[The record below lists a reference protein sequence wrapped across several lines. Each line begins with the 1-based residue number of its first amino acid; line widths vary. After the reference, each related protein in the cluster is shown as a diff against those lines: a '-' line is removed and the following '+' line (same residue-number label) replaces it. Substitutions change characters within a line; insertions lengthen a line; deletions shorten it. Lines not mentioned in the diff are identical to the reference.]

1 MFFDLQPYLSGA
13 LVNVRPLSEEDRDD
27 LYAVASDPL
36 VWEQHPAPDRHLREE
51 FTRFFREALASGG
64 DLAVIDRKSG
74 QLIGSS
80 RYHGY
85 DPEHDEVEIG
95 WTFLARSHRGGTYN
109 AELKR
114 LMIRHAFQFVGTVTF
129 LVGRYNVRS
138 QRAVE
143 RIGGLLSGTRG
154 DGSGG
159 ESLLYRIDSRTSEAP
174 QVLSPDFGGA

>member
-1 MFFDLQPYLSGA
+1 M
-13 LVNVRPLSEEDRDD
+13 
-27 LYAVASDPL
+27 
-36 VWEQHPAPDRHLREE
+36 
-51 FTRFFREALASGG
+51 
-64 DLAVIDRKSG
+64 IDRKSG

-95 WTFLARSHRGGTYN
+95 WAFLARSHWGGTYN
-109 AELKR
+109 AELER

-129 LVGRYNVRS
+129 LVGRDNVRS

-143 RIGGLLSGTRG
+143 RIGGLLNGTRA
-154 DGSGG
+154 DGSGA
-159 ESLLYRIDSRTSEAP
+159 ESLLYRIDSHTSEAP